1 MRLLP
6 ALLALFA
13 AATAAEAPPHLKG
26 MPEGVLHRGPAPT
39 ALEAV
44 GEGGRTRL
52 WLPGGERT
60 FEVERVVRGRTTTT
74 RFGRI
79 PGVGSAAVTL
89 GPDGG
94 FGQITQGAT
103 LWLLEYRDGA
113 AWALRAGEGGLPFA
127 PDDEGALT
135 APDAAPAPKGAPGG
149 AWSGAAVRT
158 VDFAGLYD
166 TDFAARYPGAL
177 AATRIEFLV
186 ALTNQAFVDSDVR
199 ITLRTVHTQVVP
211 GPVSPSALDN
221 VYDLFLATTGGTFG
235 GVDLRALRARTG
247 ADLVSFLRPHD
258 LYAREVCG
266 VAYFPLDLRTGVSVV
281 IDGESGGSICRP
293 STFAHEIGHN
303 FGARH
308 QLSADSSIARGHA
321 FHRPGQ
327 FHTLMASLGS
337 GKPDRFLTLNYYSN
351 PRIACGNLPC
361 GRDPEPLI
369 CLNPPCGLGPG
380 EDNAGAMNENAALVA
395 GYLPTGVAGDAARPA
410 PTLADSDGDGLIDR
424 IDAFPFEAARTVDR
438 DGDGR
443 ADQDDVFPDN
453 STEWLDSDGGG
464 LGDNA
469 DTDDD
474 NDGVADG
481 ADKFPLDPLEA
492 VDADNDGYGDAGDA
506 FDADPREQRDT
517 DGDGIGDRADDDDD
531 ADGTVDVAPLAAAA
545 DGELLVADAATQRI
559 LRFQGSDYAPL
570 GTLLQLGPVDVTFRS
585 GIAAAPSGELY
596 FVTRNEFRTLD
607 RLRSTTPELMLNPG
621 AHPQIGTGFPLS
633 PIILPTGDVMLG
645 EMGVHALLTL
655 RPAPSRA
662 PTPLVRVF
670 FPPDTGAPHLR
681 LLSND
686 HIAVLDGVSGALRRY
701 LHGGDPMLANPATQ
715 QAYGTAVPELSS
727 GDTALGPGGLLYWVD
742 RRDGAVRSLDPA
754 TGATGAFAIA
764 TADAA
769 AIDVSPDGILVVAQR
784 SGGVR
789 AYDAASAADL
799 GLVIP
804 AASAAQ
810 PLQLAWVPRIVDT
823 DLPPIVPPAPPAP
836 TLDPATTPAVDSARP
851 PPPPCTTDCISSRQ
865 GAGSG
870 GAFAAGLALL
880 LGLLALRRRAANA
893 P

>member
-1 MRLLP
+1 MHKLVAMF
-6 ALLALFA
+6 ALVATSA
-13 AATAAEAPPHLKG
+13 AAEMPLHLKG
-26 MPEGVLHRGPAPT
+26 LPDGVLLRGQAPA
-39 ALEAV
+39 ALGSV

-74 RFGRI
+74 HFGRI
-79 PGVGSAAVTL
+79 PGVGSAAITL

-94 FGQITQGAT
+94 FGQVTQGAT
-103 LWLLEYRDGA
+103 LWLLEYRGGE
-113 AWALRAGEGGLPFA
+113 AWALRAGEGGLPLA
-127 PDDEGALT
+127 ADDHDALT
-135 APDAAPAPKGAPGG
+135 APDAAPVPKGAPGG
-149 AWSGAAVRT
+149 AWSGATAT

-166 TDFAARYPGAL
+166 TDFAARYPGSL

-186 ALTNQAFVDSDVR
+186 ALTNQAFVDSDVG

-211 GPVSPSALDN
+211 GPVSPSAYDN
-221 VYDLFLATTGGTFG
+221 INALFYAATGGTFG
-235 GVDLRALRARTG
+235 GVDLRAMRARYG
-247 ADLVSFLRPHD
+247 ADLVAFVRPHD

-266 VAYFPLDLRTGVSVV
+266 VAFFPSDLRTGLSVAM
-281 IDGESGGSICRP
+281 DGASGGSVCRP
-293 STFAHEIGHN
+293 KVLAHEIGHN

-308 QLSADSSIARGHA
+308 QLAVDSDPSATGHA

-327 FHTLMASLGS
+327 FHTIMASLSS

-361 GRDPEPLI
+361 GTA
-369 CLNPPCGLGPG
+369 GS
-380 EDNAGAMNENAALVA
+380 EDNAGVMNANAALVA
-395 GYLPTGVAGDAARPA
+395 AYLPTASFVRAIRPL
-410 PTLADSDGDGLIDR
+410 PTLADSDGDGIIDR
-424 IDAFPFEAARTVDR
+424 VDAFPFDAAHSVDR
-438 DGDGR
+438 DGDGH
-443 ADQDDVFPDN
+443 ADGADTFPDN
-453 STEWLDSDGGG
+453 STEWIDSDAGG

-481 ADKFPLDPLEA
+481 SDKFPLDPLESA
-492 VDADNDGYGDAGDA
+492 DADNDGYGDAGDA

-517 DGDGIGDRADDDDD
+517 DGDGLGDRADDDDD

-585 GIAAAPSGELY
+585 GIAASPSGEIY
-596 FVTRNEFRTLD
+596 FVTRNELKTLD
-607 RLRSTTPELMLNPG
+607 RLRSTSPELMLNPG
-621 AHPQIGTGFPLS
+621 AHPLIGTGFPLS
-633 PIILPTGDVMLG
+633 PVLLHSGDVMIG
-645 EMGVHALLTL
+645 EMGIFALLTL

-662 PTPLVRVF
+662 PTPMLNRVLPFDAKAQHLSVRSDGQVV
-670 FPPDTGAPHLR
+670 
-681 LLSND
+681 S
-686 HIAVLDGVSGALRRY
+686 LDGVTGRLRR
-701 LHGGDPMLANPATQ
+701 H
-715 QAYGTAVPELSS
+715 AYGSDPVVTSPTVQQSFGPVIPALSS
-727 GDTALGPGGLLYWVD
+727 GDTAMAPSGLLYWVD
-742 RRDGAVRSLDPA
+742 RRDGAVRSLDQQI
-754 TGATGAFAIA
+754 GGDGGFVIA
-764 TADAA
+764 DADAA
-769 AIDVSPDGILVVAQR
+769 AIDVSPDGVLVVAQR
-784 SGGVR
+784 AGGVR
-789 AYDAASAADL
+789 AYNAATGFDL

-836 TLDPATTPAVDSARP
+836 TADPATTPTVDSNRP
-851 PPPPCTTDCISSRQ
+851 PPPPCTTDCITVR
-865 GAGSG
+865 GSVGGG

-880 LGLLALRRRAANA
+880 FAALGLRRRAAR
-893 P
+893 PS